1 VFSLLY
7 QLPEAVWKEFSLSFQ
22 LFSFS
27 AIFLVGQSYSI
38 IQKEQLPGAH
48 FSDSNAGLGSDD
60 LWTANRPYSCFHRAW
75 EEVPETAFYQTLKFG
90 VVLSAFLHL

>member
-1 VFSLLY
+1 VIFGSWYLFAVSINDVQCFYFLKNKFLSEIFNKHILL
-7 QLPEAVWKEFSLSFQ
+7 L
-22 LFSFS
+22 
-27 AIFLVGQSYSI
+27 
-38 IQKEQLPGAH
+38 
-48 FSDSNAGLGSDD
+48 AGLGSDD